1 MADSFVKDPDAILD
15 FHFDWTDWLV
25 NGDTILTSQI
35 IASAGI
41 TVGDGVLA
49 PVPSFT
55 TTNTT
60 YWLAG
65 GTAGKPYTITNRI
78 TTSQGRTDDRTMT
91 IRIQDR

>member
-1 MADSFVKDPDAILD
+1 MADTYVKDPDAILD
-15 FHFDWTDWLV
+15 FHFDWTTWLV
-25 NGDTILTSQI
+25 NGDIIVTSQI

-41 TVGDGVLA
+41 TVGDGVIA
-49 PVPSFT
+49 PLPSNT

-60 YWLAG
+60 FWLAG
-65 GTAGKPYTITNRI
+65 GTAGKPYTVTNRI